1 MLMSHKIRFCKP
13 RIYNEL
19 QKLLELEIGLFEGK
33 VGLFEYAD
41 FLSRTACHP
50 CPISGKSHG

>member
-1 MLMSHKIRFCKP
+1 MLLSIAYYMLMSHKIRFCKP

-41 FLSRTACHP
+41 FLSRTMC
-50 CPISGKSHG
+50 